1 MVSTEDNLQRIPHAL
16 IFPKLDALCIT
27 DSNQKL
33 VCLYHSCLYYSVGTL
48 LNGKVMEAPAT
59 LMKSASTVPCG
70 MWNAS
75 AHLWCSSNSLCT
87 DKDCRQKFV
96 VTVTFL
102 RLVEASL
109 PALVVVALVPF
120 PLVDFFHFPLL
131 CGILNCHVPI
141 ETKINRGQ

>member
-33 VCLYHSCLYYSVGTL
+33 VCLYHSCLYYSAGTL
-48 LNGKVMEAPAT
+48 LNGKVIEAPAT

-70 MWNAS
+70 M
-75 AHLWCSSNSLCT
+75 H
-87 DKDCRQKFV
+87 RRIV
-96 VTVTFL
+96 VTVTFP

-141 ETKINRGQ
+141 ETQINRGQ